1 MKGKNRPFNDQLHRA
16 RVISSLGSCDYVI
29 IFDQKTPLSIIKK
42 IKPDI
47 ITKGGDYKNKKIVGE
62 DEIKKWGGEVL
73 TLKFIEG
80 LSSSKFI
87 DKFGI

>member
-1 MKGKNRPFNDQLHRA
+1 ML
-16 RVISSLGSCDYVI
+16 VL
-29 IFDQKTPLSIIKK
+29 KK
-42 IKPDI
+42 QFSFGANIM
-47 ITKGGDYKNKKIVGE
+47 DYKNKKIVGE

-73 TLKFIEG
+73 TLKFIKG